1 VAGFIA
7 AQRAQHDIPH
17 VTACRALAVSP
28 AWFYKWR
35 HGDPS
40 PRHARREQLAVEVRR
55 LFAKQRGT
63 YGSPRITADLRD
75 EGWRVSENT
84 VAAIMRE
91 LGLAARRRRRRKQTT
106 RQGRGQW
113 RAPDLIG
120 RDFGTDRLN
129 HKWYG
134 DGTEIATDES
144 KLYLDSVLD
153 MGSRRIVGFA
163 LGEHHDTDLAQAA
176 LQMAVAVRGGKD
188 ASSGVIMHTDQG
200 SEYTAK
206 NFQAACGR
214 VGIKQSMGRAGSAL
228 DNAVIESWHSTV
240 EFELR
245 ELEHFATKAQAR
257 VRVAAWIEEYNH
269 HRRHSSLGMLSP
281 VAYELE
287 LAQQRGRGLTE
298 PSPRAEGRS
307 MSTPL
312 PPAQHGAV
320 LAGVKATP
328 SGWPPASLDP
338 GCGRRTPA
346 ATGSPAQG
354 EIRQIQVSTVSGDC
368 RGSRI
373 VAGLDGRLAT
383 DCRRRLKT
391 DPGASAEN

>member
-7 AQRAQHDIPH
+7 AQRARHDIPQ

-55 LFAKQRGT
+55 LFAQHRGT
-63 YGSPRITADLRD
+63 YGSPRITADLRA

-84 VAAIMRE
+84 VAAIMGE
-91 LGLAARRRRRRKQTT
+91 LGLAARGRRRRKQTT
-106 RQGRGQW
+106 RQGRGRW

-134 DGTEIATDES
+134 DGTEIPTDEG

-163 LGEHHDTDLAQAA
+163 LGEHHDTDLATAA

-206 NFQAACGR
+206 NFQAACAR
-214 VGIKQSMGRAGSAL
+214 VGITQSMGRAGSAL

-269 HRRHSSLGMLSP
+269 DRRHSSLGMLSP

-287 LAQQRGRGLTE
+287 LAQQRGPE
-298 PSPRAEGRS
+298 QE
-307 MSTPL
+307 
-312 PPAQHGAV
+312 
-320 LAGVKATP
+320 
-328 SGWPPASLDP
+328 
-338 GCGRRTPA
+338 A
-346 ATGSPAQG
+346 AA
-354 EIRQIQVSTVSGDC
+354 
-368 RGSRI
+368 
-373 VAGLDGRLAT
+373 
-383 DCRRRLKT
+383 
-391 DPGASAEN
+391 